1 MPDCIESGCIPGHF
15 GSNVVDAGK
24 PVPVE
29 VIGWLHQN
37 AEFIGNYTVFNPYQP
52 NLADASAFAVSGF
65 KINGGKSVH
74 IRFYKLLVCQPPYI
88 PHFVTNQGY

>member
-1 MPDCIESGCIPGHF
+1 LSQHRKIETKSVVGNYRLVFDKRFNQMPDFIESGRISGHF

-37 AEFIGNYTVFNPYQP
+37 AEFIGNSPFSTRTSPTWQMLQRLP
-52 NLADASAFAVSGF
+52 
-65 KINGGKSVH
+65 
-74 IRFYKLLVCQPPYI
+74 
-88 PHFVTNQGY
+88 